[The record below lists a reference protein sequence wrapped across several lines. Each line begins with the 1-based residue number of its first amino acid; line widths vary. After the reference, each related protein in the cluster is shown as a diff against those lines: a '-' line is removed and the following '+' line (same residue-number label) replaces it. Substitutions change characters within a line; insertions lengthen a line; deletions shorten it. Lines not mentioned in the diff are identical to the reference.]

1 MQGSF
6 TNQGAVLG
14 FSIGAEVFEQ
24 VQCLLHRG
32 VGQLIHGGLLAPVF
46 KKRHPGSQALRGGAG
61 GQHVVYQRQ
70 VQAAHVYL
78 WGQAEGGEGLETRL
92 EDGLEKRMGLR
103 TDFMVRTPA
112 ELRAIIAANPFHEQ
126 ATTRP
131 NHLLVNFLK
140 VPIEPDAVEILR
152 AAMTGREEFHAEGR
166 ELYIDFKDGIG
177 ESMLDRDWKKT
188 KRYPTGTTRNWNTVG
203 KLAQMVDA

>member
-1 MQGSF
+1 MSPHIALLRGV
-6 TNQGAVLG
+6 NVGGRKVLKEDLLGLAKDLG
-14 FSIGAEVFEQ
+14 FDDAKT
-24 VQCLLHRG
+24 
-32 VGQLIHGGLLAPVF
+32 LLASGNLV
-46 KKRHPGSQALRGGAG
+46 
-61 GQHVVYQRQ
+61 
-70 VQAAHVYL
+70 L
-78 WGQAEGGEGLETRL
+78 WGQHEGGSALEQRL

-112 ELRAIIAANPFHEQ
+112 ELGEIIAANPFDEQ

-140 VPIEPDAVEILR
+140 APITNDTVEILR
-152 AAMTGREEFHAEGR
+152 AAITGREEVHAQGR

-188 KRYPTGTTRNWNTVG
+188 KRYPVGTTRNWNTVL
-203 KLAQMVDA
+203 KLAQMVEA